1 MKTIYKR
8 YKNWRKLMK
17 YLKLSRK
24 DGNSKFTILTTS
36 NILLVYPEDKVGT
49 VKKTLRIRTME
60 NI

>member
-1 MKTIYKR
+1 
-8 YKNWRKLMK
+8 MK